1 LQQTEFEMVKP
12 TVLVIGAGIGG
23 IATAARLSRQ
33 GYQVTVVEK
42 NEQPGGRCGGLVR
55 DGHHFVTGASLF
67 LMPELYASTFADLGE
82 RIEDHLVLRQVD
94 PTYHIHFKDGTA
106 LALTSD
112 LSMMQSQL
120 EAIEPGSFD
129 GFLRYLHEG
138 YGHYE
143 LSLTHLVKRDFRCLW
158 EFCTLRNLVLLFR
171 LKALVKHYNNVDRY
185 FRDPRLKVVF
195 TFQDM
200 YVGLSPYKAP
210 SLFSLLQ
217 YTEFAEGVWF
227 PEGGMCRVV
236 EALAKIAQKSGVRFI
251 YSAPVQKIN
260 IRNHRATGVTLEDGR
275 QLQADIV
282 VANADLPYVYSNL
295 LPDDGMAKRLERKKY
310 TSSAVMF
317 FWGISKQIPQ
327 LDAHNIFMADDYRRS
342 FESIFEKLGVP
353 DDLSIYIHAPA
364 RLDPALAPE
373 GQDTLMV
380 VVPVG
385 HLDGSISRDWTTIKR
400 QIRQSVL
407 QRLAEYG
414 VCELEKYIKF
424 ELSYGPRD
432 WQARFNL
439 HKGVTHS
446 LSHDLLQMG
455 YFRPRCQH
463 KKFRN
468 LYFVGA
474 GTHPG
479 TGVPTVLVSARLA
492 AERILGDT
500 NTQAVT
506 LKTRAIPA
514 T

>member
-1 LQQTEFEMVKP
+1 MVIP

-23 IATAARLSRQ
+23 IATAARLARQ

-42 NEQPGGRCGGLVR
+42 NEQPGGRCGDLVK

-67 LMPELYASTFADLGE
+67 LMPELYASTFTDLGE
-82 RIEDHLVLRQVD
+82 RMEDHLVLRRVD
-94 PTYHIHFKDGTA
+94 PTYRIHFKDGTT

-112 LSMMQSQL
+112 LSMMQRQL

-143 LSLTHLVKRDFRCLW
+143 LSLTHLVKRDFRCLR
-158 EFCTLRNLVLLFR
+158 EFCTLRNLVLLLR
-171 LKALVKHYNNVDRY
+171 LKALVKHYNNIGRF
-185 FRDPRLKVVF
+185 FRDPRLRTVF

-217 YTEFAEGVWF
+217 YTEFVEGVWF
-227 PEGGMCRVV
+227 PVGGMYRVV
-236 EALAKIAQKSGVRFI
+236 EALVNIAEKNGVHFI
-251 YSAPVQKIN
+251 YNAPVRRIN
-260 IRNHRATGVTLEDGR
+260 VKNQRATGVTLEDGR

-282 VANADLPYVYSNL
+282 VANADLPYVYCNL
-295 LPDDGMAKRLERKKY
+295 LPDDGTAKRLERKKY

-317 FWGISKQIPQ
+317 FWGVDKQISE
-327 LDAHNIFMADDYRRS
+327 LGTHNIFMTSDYRSS
-342 FESIFEKLGVP
+342 FDSIFGELGVP
-353 DDLSIYIHAPA
+353 DEPSIYIHAPA

-385 HLDGSISRDWTTIKR
+385 HLDDTAPRNWDTIQQ

-414 VCELEKYIKF
+414 VSELETHIKF

-432 WQARFNL
+432 WQTRFNL
-439 HKGVTHS
+439 LKGATHG

-455 YFRPRCQH
+455 YFRPRSQH

-474 GTHPG
+474 STHPG

-492 AERILGDT
+492 TERIKHDT
-500 NTQAVT
+500 KALTSVSQVRAVPT
-506 LKTRAIPA
+506 M
-514 T
+514 

>member
-1 LQQTEFEMVKP
+1 MVKL

-23 IATAARLSRQ
+23 IAIAARLSRQ

-42 NEQPGGRCGGLVR
+42 NEQPGGRCGSLVK

-67 LMPELYASTFADLGE
+67 LMPELYASTFTDLGE
-82 RIEDHLVLRQVD
+82 RMEDHLVLRRVD
-94 PTYHIHFKDGTA
+94 PTYNIHFKDGTA
-106 LALTSD
+106 LTLTSD
-112 LSMMQSQL
+112 LALMRRQL

-129 GFLRYLHEG
+129 GFLRCLHEG

-143 LSLTHLVKRDFRCLW
+143 LSLTHLVKRDFRCLR
-158 EFCTLRNLVLLFR
+158 EFCTLRNLVLLLR
-171 LKALVKHYNNVDRY
+171 LKALVKHYNNIGRY
-185 FRDPRLKVVF
+185 FRDPRLKTVF

-217 YTEFAEGVWF
+217 YTEFADGVWY
-227 PEGGMCRVV
+227 PEEGMYRVV
-236 EALAKIAQKSGVRFI
+236 EALVNIAEKNGVHFI
-251 YSAPVQKIN
+251 YNASVRRIN
-260 IRNHRATGVTLEDGR
+260 VKNQRAIGVTLEDGR

-282 VANADLPYVYSNL
+282 VANADLPYVYRNL

-317 FWGISKQIPQ
+317 FWGVDKQISQ
-327 LDAHNIFMADDYRRS
+327 LSAHNIFMAGDYRRS
-342 FESIFEKLGVP
+342 FESIFGELGVP
-353 DDLSIYIHAPA
+353 DDPSIYIHAPA
-364 RLDPALAPE
+364 RIDPALAPA

-385 HLDGSISRDWTTIKR
+385 HLDDTMPRDWTTIQR

-407 QRLAEYG
+407 QRLDAYG
-414 VCELEKYIKF
+414 VSDLESHIKF

-432 WQARFNL
+432 WQTRFNL
-439 HKGVTHS
+439 LKGATHG

-455 YFRPRCQH
+455 YFRPRSQH

-474 GTHPG
+474 STHPG

-492 AERILGDT
+492 TERILRDSKALAGASEVRT
-500 NTQAVT
+500 V
-506 LKTRAIPA
+506 PA
-514 T
+514 M